1 MNSEQIQKVEQSIKN
16 LKDKNSKIYLLVQD
30 TKGNAKASVAYIYNM
45 GLALMEDGF
54 NVIMLHEKN
63 DFVG

>member
-30 TKGNAKASVAYIYNM
+30 SKGNVKASVA
-45 GLALMEDGF
+45 
-54 NVIMLHEKN
+54 
-63 DFVG
+63 